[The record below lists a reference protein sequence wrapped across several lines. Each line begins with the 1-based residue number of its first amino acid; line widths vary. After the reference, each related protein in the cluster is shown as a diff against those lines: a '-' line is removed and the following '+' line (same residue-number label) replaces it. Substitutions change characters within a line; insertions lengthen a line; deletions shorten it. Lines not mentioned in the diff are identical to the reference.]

1 MQKKKK
7 TWIANMIVD
16 LLAKV
21 VVDLVM
27 RNVRVRVKMAVI
39 QHV

>member
-1 MQKKKK
+1 
-7 TWIANMIVD
+7 MIVD

>member
-7 TWIANMIVD
+7 SWIANMIVD

-21 VVDLVM
+21 VLGLVM
-27 RNVRVRVKMAVI
+27 RNVRVRVKTVVI